1 MDSDTITET
10 ELPEGTETMDLPNA
24 VVNGWAVTGL
34 DATGSEGERHALV
47 AVTFEFQIAPGWVGR
62 QSFIMAKDDAKNLRK
77 DLKSPQKMRVIVCN
91 RSLGWAVLTTSGSSR
106 FVLASS
112 PLPPCREFKKFS
124 CFVFSTYWRSFY
136 EEESHKALPK
146 QNWTTNHGA

>member
-1 MDSDTITET
+1 MGSDTTTET

-34 DATGSEGERHALV
+34 DATGSEGELHALV

-77 DLKSPQKMRVIVCN
+77 DLKSPQYHDDN
-91 RSLGWAVLTTSGSSR
+91 QTELFNTD
-106 FVLASS
+106 
-112 PLPPCREFKKFS
+112 
-124 CFVFSTYWRSFY
+124 
-136 EEESHKALPK
+136 ESDN
-146 QNWTTNHGA
+146 QS